1 MIACHM
7 LRRVPFEG
15 GNEQVEE
22 IAIEGIVAEKIC
34 FFLNF
39 LVVID
44 VLLQVEEILAVIAI
58 VFDKLPGYGIE
69 DVAQYRNMVESRKS
83 SSMTGMGI

>member
-1 MIACHM
+1 M

-15 GNEQVEE
+15 RNEQVEE

-34 FFLNF
+34 FFQNF

-44 VLLQVEEILAVIAI
+44 VLLQVEIILAVVLVILDELA
-58 VFDKLPGYGIE
+58 GYGIQN
-69 DVAQYRNMVESRKS
+69 VAQYRRDGGEQKIFLHDGHGNIKA
-83 SSMTGMGI
+83 

>member
-1 MIACHM
+1 M

-69 DVAQYRNMVESRKS
+69 DVAQYRNDGGKQEILLHDGHGNIKA
-83 SSMTGMGI
+83 